1 MTQIEQ
7 MYIEEANER
16 LRQALKENTEKVT
29 RKVTEEVTKEVTKEV
44 TNDVTITAIRK
55 MWSNG
60 LEPDNISL
68 YFDNVTIE
76 DIEAIRATL

>member
-29 RKVTEEVTKEVTKEV
+29 RKVTEEVTKEVT
-44 TNDVTITAIRK
+44 NDVTINAIRK
-55 MWSNG
+55 MLSNG

>member
-1 MTQIEQ
+1 MIKMTQIEQ

-16 LRQALKENTEKVT
+16 LRQALKENTENVT
-29 RKVTEEVTKEVTKEV
+29 RKVTEEVT
-44 TNDVTITAIRK
+44 NDVTINAIRK
-55 MWSNG
+55 MLSNG

>member
-16 LRQALKENTEKVT
+16 LRQALKENTENVT
-29 RKVTEEVTKEVTKEV
+29 RKVTEEVT
-44 TNDVTITAIRK
+44 NDVTINAIRK
-55 MWSNG
+55 MLSNG

-68 YFDNVTIE
+68 YFVNVTIE

>member
-16 LRQALKENTEKVT
+16 LRQALKENTENVT
-29 RKVTEEVTKEVTKEV
+29 RKVTEEVT
-44 TNDVTITAIRK
+44 NDVTINAIRK
-55 MWSNG
+55 MLSNG

>member
-16 LRQALKENTEKVT
+16 LRQALKENTENVT

-44 TNDVTITAIRK
+44 TINAIRK
-55 MWSNG
+55 MLSNG

>member
-1 MTQIEQ
+1 MIKMTQIEQ

-16 LRQALKENTEKVT
+16 LRQALKENTEYVT
-29 RKVTEEVTKEVTKEV
+29 RKVTEEVT
-44 TNDVTITAIRK
+44 NDVTINAIRK
-55 MWSNG
+55 MLSNG

>member
-29 RKVTEEVTKEVTKEV
+29 RKVTEEVT
-44 TNDVTITAIRK
+44 NDVTINAISK
-55 MWSNG
+55 MLSNG